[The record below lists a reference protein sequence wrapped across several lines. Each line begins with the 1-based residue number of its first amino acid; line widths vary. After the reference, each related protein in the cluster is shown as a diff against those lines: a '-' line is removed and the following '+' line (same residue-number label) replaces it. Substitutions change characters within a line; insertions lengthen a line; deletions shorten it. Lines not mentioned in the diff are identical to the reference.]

1 MYHKLHTGKKKRMK
15 SRKNF
20 RGVLAGLAAFFLVGA
35 VQAQAKL
42 QVATTIGMV
51 ADLVRQVGGERVEVE
66 QLMGPGV
73 DPHLYKPTS
82 TDASRLSNAD
92 VIFYSG
98 LMLEGRMAD
107 LFARL
112 ARSGKKVYPT
122 TESVPKD
129 LLLEPKEFEGHYD
142 PHIWFDVSMWA
153 QTVPTIVKGLSE
165 VDPDGRTIYENNGA
179 SLVER
184 LGKLHQWCK
193 DTSAELPESK
203 RIVVTSHDAYN
214 YFGRAYGFKVIGLQG
229 VSTVSEAALADMA
242 SLVDFIKKQNVKAI
256 FVETSVN
263 PAAIKRV
270 AEDAGVKIGG
280 ELYSDAMGNPGEMRR
295 GFDTGTYEGMVRYN
309 ITTIVE
315 ALK

>member
-1 MYHKLHTGKKKRMK
+1 MRVRSLLVLMIA
-15 SRKNF
+15 
-20 RGVLAGLAAFFLVGA
+20 LAGFLLAGAAF
-35 VQAQAKL
+35 AQEKL
-42 QVATTIGMV
+42 KVATTIGMV
-51 ADLVRQVGGERVEVE
+51 ANLVKQVGGERVEVE

-82 TDASRLSNAD
+82 TDAGRLSKAD

-98 LMLEGRMAD
+98 LMLEGRMGD

-112 ARSGKKVYPT
+112 ARSGKKVYAT
-122 TESVPKD
+122 TESVPEE
-129 LLLEPKEFEGHYD
+129 LLTEPKEFEGHYD

-165 VDPDGRTIYENNGA
+165 VDPAGRTHYENNGA
-179 SLVER
+179 ALVER

-193 DTSAELPESK
+193 DTVAELPESK
-203 RIVVTSHDAYN
+203 RILVTSHDAYN

-242 SLVDFIKKQNVKAI
+242 NLVDFIRKQNVKAI

-280 ELYSDAMGNPGEMRR
+280 ELYSDAMGNPGEMRH
-295 GFDTGTYEGMVRYN
+295 GFDTGTYDGMVRYN
-309 ITTIVE
+309 VTTIVE

>member
-1 MYHKLHTGKKKRMK
+1 MGKKKQRK
-15 SRKNF
+15 SGRNL
-20 RGVLAGLAAFFLVGA
+20 RGGLVAVLGA
-35 VQAQAKL
+35 LLLTGTVQAEEKL
-42 QVATTIGMV
+42 KVATTIGMV

-73 DPHLYKPTS
+73 DPHLYKPTA
-82 TDASRLSNAD
+82 TDASRLNNAD

-122 TESVPKD
+122 TESVPEG
-129 LLLEPKEFEGHYD
+129 LLMEPKEFEGHYD

-165 VDPDGRTIYENNGA
+165 VDPAGKTIYENNGA
-179 SLVER
+179 GLVER
-184 LGKLHQWCK
+184 LGKLHQSCK
-193 DTSAELPESK
+193 DSIAELPEGK
-203 RIVVTSHDAYN
+203 RILVTSHDAYN

-242 SLVDFIKKQNVKAI
+242 NLVDFIKKQNVKAI

-280 ELYSDAMGNPGEMRR
+280 ELYSDAMGNPGEIRR

-309 ITTIVE
+309 VATIVE

>member
-1 MYHKLHTGKKKRMK
+1 V
-15 SRKNF
+15 N
-20 RGVLAGLAAFFLVGA
+20 
-35 VQAQAKL
+35 
-42 QVATTIGMV
+42 VATTIGMV

-82 TDASRLSNAD
+82 TDAARLSKAD

-98 LMLEGRMAD
+98 LMLEGRMGD
-107 LFARL
+107 LFAKL
-112 ARSGKKVYPT
+112 ARSGKRVYPT
-122 TESVPKD
+122 TESVPEE
-129 LLLEPKEFEGHYD
+129 LLTEPKEFAGHYD

-165 VDPDGRTIYENNGA
+165 VDPDGKTIYENNGA
-179 SLVER
+179 ALMDR
-184 LGKLHQWCK
+184 LNKLHQ
-193 DTSAELPESK
+193 DTIAQLPENQ
-203 RIVVTSHDAYN
+203 RILVTSHDAYN

-242 SLVDFIKKQNVKAI
+242 NLVDFIKKQNVKAI

-270 AEDAGVKIGG
+270 SEDAGVKIGG
-280 ELYSDAMGNPGEMRR
+280 ELYSDAMGNPGEIRK
-295 GFDTGTYEGMVRYN
+295 GFDTGTYDGMVRYN
-309 ITTIVE
+309 VTTIVE